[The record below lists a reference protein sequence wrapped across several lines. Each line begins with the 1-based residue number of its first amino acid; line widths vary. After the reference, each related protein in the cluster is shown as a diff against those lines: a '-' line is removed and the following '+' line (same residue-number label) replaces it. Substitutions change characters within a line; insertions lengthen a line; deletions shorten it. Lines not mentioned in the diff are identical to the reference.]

1 MHSVSLQLITILN
14 FHLIFHELKLKTL
27 FSQFYPYFCILK
39 VASMCQNINC
49 KFIKTKLIVLLL
61 Q

>member
-14 FHLIFHELKLKTL
+14 FHKLKLKTL